1 MLEVILRD
9 VGDGWFDASPSMMF
23 LTERPELGYV
33 SFGEGS
39 PGRPVFALEGGRA
52 AYSLRLGSLR
62 SVGTPTLSGVTD
74 LVVDQAGAIV
84 TGADGSAS
92 WVAAIKCEVVRVA
105 NRPEDAMPA
114 GWGQPTAGLIQ
125 VALAA
130 VRSDGWFEG
139 VEGEGLWT
147 ETGLVL
153 GDGFPTKRDLAVFRR
168 DGAQDGRR
176 FGIDL
181 GALRAVG
188 ESAAVE
194 VVEFDVTRDGGFV
207 RHRDHRLATVGP
219 FPATAVRTE

>member
-1 MLEVILRD
+1 MLEIMIQD

-23 LTERPELGYV
+23 LTERPELGYI
-33 SFGEGS
+33 SFGKDDVA
-39 PGRPVFALEGGRA
+39 PVFGLAEAHRA
-52 AYSLRLGSLR
+52 FSLNLGVLR
-62 SVGTPTLSGVTD
+62 SVGTPTLSGLTE
-74 LVVDQAGAIV
+74 LVVDQTGAIV
-84 TGADGSAS
+84 TKADGYVA
-92 WVAAIKCEVVRVA
+92 WVAAIKCDVVRVA
-105 NRPEDAMPA
+105 NRPEDVMPA

-139 VEGEGLWT
+139 VESEGLWT

-153 GDGFPTKRDLAVFRR
+153 GDGFPTERNLAVFRR
-168 DGAQDGRR
+168 DDAQDGRR